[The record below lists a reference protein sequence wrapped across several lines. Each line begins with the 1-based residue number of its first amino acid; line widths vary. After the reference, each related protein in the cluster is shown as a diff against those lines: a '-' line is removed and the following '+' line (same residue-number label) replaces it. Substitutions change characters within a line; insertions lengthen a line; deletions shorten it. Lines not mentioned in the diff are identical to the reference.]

1 MCKLLRAHFYRLRRS
16 RALWLCMAA
25 AFALSALF
33 QLRIGADNESM
44 NTLDVI
50 FLQVFPFLPILLAN
64 QELAHPAVSLCASV
78 GIVLLSGAVGMAIFK
93 RKDLK

>member
-1 MCKLLRAHFYRLRRS
+1 MCKLLRASFYRLRRS

-50 FLQVFPFLPILLAN
+50 CLQVFPFLLSCMRTLSACSWGWSIRTAR
-64 QELAHPAVSLCASV
+64 CAIS
-78 GIVLLSGAVGMAIFK
+78 
-93 RKDLK
+93 